1 MGLKSSHAEAVS
13 AAQDPSLSGRFLAA
27 LGASGQRRREA
38 PGQIEQRSLA
48 SEKRGCRQVE

>member
-13 AAQDPSLSGRFLAA
+13 VAQNPSLSGRFLAA
-27 LGASGQRRREA
+27 SGASVQRRREA

-48 SEKRGCRQVE
+48 SDKKGCRQVE